1 VGRCGRAGVIA
12 GSTGAVTSTGA
23 VALVDQTLGLR
34 EADSILDPEF
44 EITCAKVSDAANV
57 SAESLFELNR
67 VWVQLEVH
75 QKRLRL
81 RMHLNAGEVLQPPV
95 GEVVLRVFFVT
106 SSPSA
111 SMKASRFAKRSCRL
125 WGEPAKY

>member
-1 VGRCGRAGVIA
+1 VIA

-67 VWVQLEVH
+67 CL
-75 QKRLRL
+75 
-81 RMHLNAGEVLQPPV
+81 GP
-95 GEVVLRVFFVT
+95 T
-106 SSPSA
+106 
-111 SMKASRFAKRSCRL
+111 
-125 WGEPAKY
+125 